1 LLAADRLTNEGDG
14 HEDFPGRNSVARVPA
29 VYRSGEER
37 LERRF
42 EPVHEVFREVI
53 VGRVTGVKRR
63 GEPAFGADEIRE
75 ALDPTHER
83 FPRTERGPE
92 HFRSFD
98 AFVDLVL
105 QHGDDEVGSAREMPV
120 ERSHA
125 HSRKIRDLLRGR
137 VYTAAREHGLCG
149 LHQCDDIPLRVRA
162 LTTRRIESAPRRW
175 SRRPDRLGCHDPP
188 LAKRKTIPY
197 SSGKSFRLVAVY
209 VDGGTYTQYAHVG
222 RTLMQYRNL
231 GRTGIK
237 VSPYALGA
245 LMFAT
250 QVGNPDPEDS
260 IRIIHKA
267 LDAGINLVDTA
278 DAYGDSEQVV
288 GRALKGRRDNVVLT
302 TKVSRPMGTD
312 PNQQG
317 ASRRWI
323 VTAVENSLRRLQ
335 TDHIDVYQ
343 IHRPDP
349 DTDIEETLAALTD
362 LVRSGKIRSF
372 GTSNMPA
379 SNLVEAHW
387 VAERRGLERFRTEQP
402 PYSILNRSIER
413 EVLPV
418 AQQYGMGILA
428 WGPLGQGML
437 TGRVRR
443 GQDNDVTRA
452 KFFTAFS
459 DERRLDAVERL
470 IPLAEEAGLSMPHL
484 AMAFAISH
492 PGVTSALLGARTME
506 QLDDLLA
513 GVDVVLSDDVLDRID
528 EIVPPGTDIGTL
540 DQAYVPPAIQQ
551 TELRR
556 RPLSERSAA

>member
-1 LLAADRLTNEGDG
+1 LIAGEVNLMAGSPFDIVKRVLGD
-14 HEDFPGRNSVARVPA
+14 PNNPA
-29 VYRSGEER
+29 V
-37 LERRF
+37 
-42 EPVHEVFREVI
+42 
-53 VGRVTGVKRR
+53 
-63 GEPAFGADEIRE
+63 
-75 ALDPTHER
+75 
-83 FPRTERGPE
+83 
-92 HFRSFD
+92 
-98 AFVDLVL
+98 
-105 QHGDDEVGSAREMPV
+105 GSE
-120 ERSHA
+120 
-125 HSRKIRDLLRGR
+125 
-137 VYTAAREHGLCG
+137 
-149 LHQCDDIPLRVRA
+149 
-162 LTTRRIESAPRRW
+162 
-175 SRRPDRLGCHDPP
+175 
-188 LAKRKTIPY
+188 
-197 SSGKSFRLVAVY
+197 LVAENSS
-209 VDGGTYTQYAHVG
+209 THV
-222 RTLMQYRNL
+222 M
-231 GRTGIK
+231 
-237 VSPYALGA
+237 
-245 LMFAT
+245 
-250 QVGNPDPEDS
+250 
-260 IRIIHKA
+260 
-267 LDAGINLVDTA
+267 
-278 DAYGDSEQVV
+278 
-288 GRALKGRRDNVVLT
+288 LT
-302 TKVSRPMGTD
+302 STKFSRPMGTD

-323 VTAVENSLRRLQ
+323 ITAVENSLRRLQ

-343 IHRPDP
+343 IQRPDP
-349 DTDIEETLAALTD
+349 DTDIEETLSALTD
-362 LVRSGKIRSF
+362 LVRSGKIRAF
-372 GTSNMPA
+372 GTSTMPA

-402 PYSILNRSIER
+402 PYSILNRGIER

-470 IPLAEEAGLSMPHL
+470 IPLAEEGGLPMPHL

-540 DQAYVPPAIQQ
+540 DQAYVPSAIQK

-556 RPLSERSAA
+556 RPVSERSACRVPELVRSI

>member
-1 LLAADRLTNEGDG
+1 
-14 HEDFPGRNSVARVPA
+14 
-29 VYRSGEER
+29 
-37 LERRF
+37 
-42 EPVHEVFREVI
+42 
-53 VGRVTGVKRR
+53 
-63 GEPAFGADEIRE
+63 
-75 ALDPTHER
+75 
-83 FPRTERGPE
+83 
-92 HFRSFD
+92 
-98 AFVDLVL
+98 
-105 QHGDDEVGSAREMPV
+105 
-120 ERSHA
+120 
-125 HSRKIRDLLRGR
+125 
-137 VYTAAREHGLCG
+137 
-149 LHQCDDIPLRVRA
+149 
-162 LTTRRIESAPRRW
+162 
-175 SRRPDRLGCHDPP
+175 
-188 LAKRKTIPY
+188 
-197 SSGKSFRLVAVY
+197 
-209 VDGGTYTQYAHVG
+209 
-222 RTLMQYRNL
+222 MQYRNL

-250 QVGNPDPEDS
+250 QIGNHDPEDS

-267 LDAGINLVDTA
+267 LDAGMNLVDTA
-278 DAYGDSEQVV
+278 DAYGDSEEVV
-288 GRALKGRRDNVVLT
+288 GRALKGHRDNVVLT
-302 TKVSRPMGTD
+302 TKVSRPMGSD

-323 VTAVENSLRRLQ
+323 MTAVENSLRRLQ

-343 IHRPDP
+343 IQRPDP
-349 DTDIEETLAALTD
+349 DTDIEETLSVLTD
-362 LVRSGKIRSF
+362 LVRSGKIRAF
-372 GTSNMPA
+372 GTSTMPV
-379 SNLVEAHW
+379 SN
-387 VAERRGLERFRTEQP
+387 RLERFRTEQP
-402 PYSILNRSIER
+402 PYSILNRGIER

-492 PGVTSALLGARTME
+492 PGVTSALLGVRTME

-513 GVDVVLSDDVLDRID
+513 GVGVVLSDDVLDRID

-540 DQAYVPPAIQQ
+540 DQAYVPPAIQK

>member
-1 LLAADRLTNEGDG
+1 
-14 HEDFPGRNSVARVPA
+14 
-29 VYRSGEER
+29 
-37 LERRF
+37 
-42 EPVHEVFREVI
+42 
-53 VGRVTGVKRR
+53 
-63 GEPAFGADEIRE
+63 
-75 ALDPTHER
+75 
-83 FPRTERGPE
+83 
-92 HFRSFD
+92 
-98 AFVDLVL
+98 
-105 QHGDDEVGSAREMPV
+105 
-120 ERSHA
+120 
-125 HSRKIRDLLRGR
+125 
-137 VYTAAREHGLCG
+137 
-149 LHQCDDIPLRVRA
+149 
-162 LTTRRIESAPRRW
+162 
-175 SRRPDRLGCHDPP
+175 
-188 LAKRKTIPY
+188 
-197 SSGKSFRLVAVY
+197 
-209 VDGGTYTQYAHVG
+209 
-222 RTLMQYRNL
+222 MQYRNL

-250 QVGNPDPEDS
+250 RVGNADPEDS

-278 DAYGDSEQVV
+278 DAYADSEEVV

-302 TKVSRPMGTD
+302 TKFSRPMGTD

-323 VTAVENSLRRLQ
+323 ITAVENSLRRLQ
-335 TDHIDVYQ
+335 TGHIDVYQ

-349 DTDIEETLAALTD
+349 GTDIEETLSALTD
-362 LVRSGKIRSF
+362 LVRSGKIRAF
-372 GTSNMPA
+372 GTSGMPA
-379 SNLVEAHW
+379 PDLVQAHW
-387 VAERRGLERFRTEQP
+387 AAERRGLERFRTEQP
-402 PYSILNRSIER
+402 PYSILNRGIER
-413 EVLPV
+413 ELLPV

-443 GQDNDVTRA
+443 GQDNDVIRA
-452 KFFTAFS
+452 KIFTAFS
-459 DERRLDAVERL
+459 DVRRLDAVERL
-470 IPLAEEAGLSMPHL
+470 IPLAEQAGLSMPHL

-540 DQAYVPPAIQQ
+540 DQAYVPPAIQK